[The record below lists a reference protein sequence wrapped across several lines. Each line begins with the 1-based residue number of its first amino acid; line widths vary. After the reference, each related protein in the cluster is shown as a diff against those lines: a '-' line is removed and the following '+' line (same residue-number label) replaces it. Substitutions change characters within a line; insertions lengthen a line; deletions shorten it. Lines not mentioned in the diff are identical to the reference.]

1 MAAPLQSAP
10 PGMGPPPPRGLAALV
25 WAAMA
30 GVLVVFLA
38 MVLAVERPANDP
50 SASPRLIFW
59 TAVVSSVLG
68 IVLSRTLPPR
78 IPARQTGGQ
87 PGANAFIRLF
97 VAWGLCESVAIFP
110 LVGHML
116 VHDRRLLAIFAV
128 DLLALL
134 TLYPSRDVWARLAS
148 DRATL
153 PPQRTER

>member
-1 MAAPLQSAP
+1 MAGTLVNAS
-10 PGMGPPPPRGLAALV
+10 PGKGPPPPRGLAALV

-30 GVLVVFLA
+30 GLLVVFLA
-38 MVLAVERPANDP
+38 MVLAVEKPANDP

-59 TAVVSSVLG
+59 AAVVSSALG
-68 IVLSRTLPPR
+68 IVLSRTVPKR

-116 VHDRRLLAIFAV
+116 VHDDRLLAVFAV
-128 DLLALL
+128 DLLALI
-134 TLYPSRDVWARLAS
+134 TLYPSRDAWARLAAE
-148 DRATL
+148 RAAL
-153 PPQRTER
+153 PPQRRER